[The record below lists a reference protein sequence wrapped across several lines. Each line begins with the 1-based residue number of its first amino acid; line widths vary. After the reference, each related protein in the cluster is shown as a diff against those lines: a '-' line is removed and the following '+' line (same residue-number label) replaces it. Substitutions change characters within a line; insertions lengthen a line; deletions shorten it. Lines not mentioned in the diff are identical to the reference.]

1 MDASAGRGGLAARH
15 DEQHWFG
22 LEAATYGDRTVVT
35 GRAVL
40 AGLESTWTAAFP
52 AGPVQL
58 RIEQQLPP
66 EGFVPAAIG
75 GGVVRL
81 LATWADADPVLVA
94 EFDGRYWSYE
104 VAKSFTGRVWG
115 LYAVDGEVRFSGV
128 RYRGSDRG

>member
-22 LEAATYGDRTVVT
+22 LEAATYGEPD
-35 GRAVL
+35 GGHRARR
-40 AGLESTWTAAFP
+40 ARRLESTWTAAFP

-81 LATWADADPVLVA
+81 LAHVGRRRPGAGRRVRRPVLVLR
-94 EFDGRYWSYE
+94 GGE
-104 VAKSFTGRVWG
+104 VLHRRVWG